1 MKPFTAVFLWIL
13 IVSIFALGRAVEAQG
28 ASYIGLCSKSWP
40 CDKTLATWPGK
51 PIITG
56 WLEDSFG
63 KRCECADIILKQNK
77 PKTIRVHLANGPC
90 LRNARCQHH
99 DVFYGYTIASANR
112 AAKIPSSRLRKRLD
126 VLANRLKGRIE
137 QSKGALTCYV
147 SPCLECD
154 LNGPARKALIDS
166 VSATLPS
173 CIIVDNPLRAS
184 CLRGTVCE
192 RHGIDPN
199 LRKPCI
205 ADLDGTEAKS
215 VLDLKAFAANTRQ
228 CDVRYYWT
236 AWMNCN
242 SGSWKPPT
250 SRDCN
255 HPITKFIEAG
265 KISWNLLSFL

>member
-1 MKPFTAVFLWIL
+1 MRVL
-13 IVSIFALGRAVEAQG
+13 IVLLAFIASAQAQG
-28 ASYIGLCSKSWP
+28 TSYIGLCSKSWP
-40 CDKTLATWPGK
+40 CDKTLVTWHKK

-63 KRCECADIILKQNK
+63 KRCECADTILRQKK

-90 LRNARCQHH
+90 LRNARCQRH

-112 AAKIPSSRLRKRLD
+112 AAKIPNSRLRKRLD
-126 VLANRLKGRIE
+126 VLANRLKRRIE

-166 VSATLPS
+166 VSVTLPS
-173 CIIVDNPLRAS
+173 CIIVDNPLRAR

-192 RHGIDPN
+192 RHGITPN

-215 VLDLKAFAANTRQ
+215 SLDLQAFATNTKQ
-228 CDVRYYWT
+228 CDVRFYWT

-242 SGSWKPPT
+242 NGSWQTPT

-255 HPITKFIEAG
+255 HSIYKFIKAG
-265 KISWNLLSFL
+265 RTAWNL

>member
-1 MKPFTAVFLWIL
+1 MRVL
-13 IVSIFALGRAVEAQG
+13 IVLLAFIASAQAQG
-28 ASYIGLCSKSWP
+28 TSYIGLCNPTWN
-40 CDKTLATWPGK
+40 CAKTLSTWRGK

-63 KRCECADIILKQNK
+63 QRCECADTILRQKK
-77 PKTIRVHLANGPC
+77 RKTIRVHLANGPC
-90 LRNARCQHH
+90 LRNKRCEKH

-112 AAKIPSSRLRKRLD
+112 AAHKPNSRLRKRLD
-126 VLANRLKGRIE
+126 VLANRLKQRLE

-166 VSATLPS
+166 VSVTLPG

-192 RHGIDPN
+192 RHGITPN

-215 VLDLKAFAANTRQ
+215 LLDLKAFATNTKACELRL
-228 CDVRYYWT
+228 YWS

-242 SGSWKPPT
+242 SGAWLPP
-250 SRDCN
+250 SKRQCN
-255 HPITKFIEAG
+255 HSIYQYAKAG
-265 KISWNLLSFL
+265 RIAWNLLSSR